1 MRSRHDS
8 LAADAVSL
16 LTPLSHELVAQVRG
30 GLLQLT
36 RAESRVAIALLTGAS
51 NEEIAQLL
59 HVSKRTVEEHIAS
72 ILRKC
77 GCTRFQLMRIC
88 CGDLATDG
96 IVVHHITRSAAAP
109 RNSTMLPLPS
119 DP

>member
-1 MRSRHDS
+1 MTWRRD
-8 LAADAVSL
+8 ADAASL
-16 LTPLSHELVAQVRG
+16 LTPLSPELVAEVRG

-36 RAESRVAIALLTGAS
+36 RAESRVAIALLTGSS
-51 NEEIAQLL
+51 NEDIAQALC
-59 HVSKRTVEEHIAS
+59 VSKRTIEEHVAS

-77 GCTRFQLMRIC
+77 GCTRFQFMRIC